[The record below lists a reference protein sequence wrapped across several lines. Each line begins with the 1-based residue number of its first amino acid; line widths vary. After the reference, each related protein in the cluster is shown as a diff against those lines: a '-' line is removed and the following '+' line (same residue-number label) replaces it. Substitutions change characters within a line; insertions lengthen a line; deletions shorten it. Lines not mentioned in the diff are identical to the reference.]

1 MDDEKHSS
9 KMTSEELLERIEAML
24 KKKTGL
30 KPYLRPVGELAVL
43 YEQIKAKYTAK
54 RARYEAEA
62 NANAAGS
69 DDVQIDSSSK
79 SLNKLGAEA

>member
-9 KMTSEELLERIEAML
+9 KMTSEELIVRIEAML
-24 KKKTGL
+24 KKSTGVR
-30 KPYLRPVGELAVL
+30 PYVRPIGELASI

-54 RARYEAEA
+54 RARYEAKA
-62 NANAAGS
+62 KAAGS

-79 SLNKLGAEA
+79 LGAEA